1 MKNIGGSMNNQILK
15 ELRFGI
21 YIKYL
26 NKSKVIL
33 KRRNSNFKMYQLFLY
48 SVSTLIP
55 QCINFSYTVSQ

>member
-26 NKSKVIL
+26 NKSRVIL
-33 KRRNSNFKMYQLFLY
+33 KRQ
-48 SVSTLIP
+48 
-55 QCINFSYTVSQ
+55 Q